1 MRLASVM
8 LFACGVAPVVAP
20 QPVEI
25 LPPNIED
32 ACARAEECGVFVL
45 EQRQAC
51 AACLEHVD
59 PEARAW
65 IDQQELPPLEQVD
78 CVTLRL
84 VARRD
89 TNLGKCVD
97 ARWYGP

>member
-1 MRLASVM
+1 MRLTALM
-8 LFACGVAPVVAP
+8 LVACGVAPAVA
-20 QPVEI
+20 PVEI

-32 ACARAEECGVFVL
+32 ACARTEECGVFVP

-65 IDQQELPPLEQVD
+65 IDQQELPPLEEVD
-78 CVTLRL
+78 CDTLQL
-84 VARRD
+84 VVEQY
-89 TNLGKCVD
+89 TNLAKCVS